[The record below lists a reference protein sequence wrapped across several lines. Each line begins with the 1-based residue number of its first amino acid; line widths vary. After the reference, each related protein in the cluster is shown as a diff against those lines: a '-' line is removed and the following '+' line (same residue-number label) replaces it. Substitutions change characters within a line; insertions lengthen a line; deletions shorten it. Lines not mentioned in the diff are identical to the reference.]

1 MLRGKLS
8 ASLITAVLVATVLPA
23 LSSAPAQAAP
33 ERMLASKTYV
43 GTRSAAG
50 FPASSVPGRQLARA
64 ALTIHYDTAS
74 GEPSLE
80 VKIALK
86 DFSENGGQLQYGVG
100 RVTANGV
107 CDLTHGDSRNTWA
120 SDREYSDWLAVPAG
134 IAFNCASAQ
143 VVFGTTVT
151 DRMGG
156 PLANHYIQPRLTVSR
171 PRVLDRAQKQVRLV
185 RRVAQPHQFV
195 VRNAG
200 QYRARNVVVTAR
212 GKGMKTVRRNVG
224 TIQPGKEATAT
235 VPLRLVS
242 KAKRTAVRITVSG
255 SGVSAKRTVKVRA
268 VKAPARPAAG
278 KWRSTNK
285 TFTFRVKKGRITAFR
300 GINMRMT
307 CGGGFGGFPTYRN
320 VSLSFPK
327 VKVPR
332 HGYVDAIKKYRKGDV
347 WYTATLRGRVVGK
360 KMTQARFT
368 YSTAGSCRVS
378 EGFTARRR

>member
-1 MLRGKLS
+1 MYRGRVS
-8 ASLITAVLVATVLPA
+8 ASLITAALVAAVLPA
-23 LSSAPAQAAP
+23 LGSASAHAAP
-33 ERMLASKTYV
+33 ERMLASKTFV
-43 GTRSAAG
+43 GTRSVAG
-50 FPASSVPGRQLARA
+50 FPDTPVAGRQLARA

-74 GEPSLE
+74 GNPSLE

-86 DFSENGGQLQYGVG
+86 DFSENGGRLQYGVG
-100 RVTANGV
+100 RVMPDGL
-107 CDLTHGDSRNTWA
+107 CDLTHGDSQNTWV
-120 SDREYSDWLAVPAG
+120 SDREYSDWLAVPAD

-143 VVFGTTVT
+143 VVFGTSVT

-156 PLANHYIQPRLTVSR
+156 GLSNHYIQPRLTVSR
-171 PRVLDRAQKQVRLV
+171 PRLLDRSQKQVRLV
-185 RRVAQPHQFV
+185 RGVPQDHTLLV
-195 VRNAG
+195 KNAG

-212 GKGMKTVRRNVG
+212 GKGVKTVRRNVG
-224 TIQPGKEATAT
+224 TILPGKEATAT

-255 SGVSAKRTVKVRA
+255 SGVSARRTVIVRA
-268 VKAPARPAAG
+268 VKAPARPVAG

-285 TFTFRVKKGRITAFR
+285 TFTFRVKNGRITGFR
-300 GINMRMT
+300 GINMRMQ
-307 CGGGFGGFPTYRN
+307 CGGYGSFPTYRN

-332 HGYVDAIKKYRKGDV
+332 HGYVDAIKRYRKGDV

-368 YSTAGSCRVS
+368 YSTAGNCRVS